1 MSALNFGTTLR
12 TVYAAIA
19 GMANAIGS
27 FAKAAE
33 NIGSWADETT
43 ATWSDEAR
51 IERAKRVAELERE
64 LAVETAKPLTITE

>member
-19 GMANAIGS
+19 GMADAVGS
-27 FAKAAE
+27 FAKALQ

-64 LAVETAKPLTITE
+64 LAVETAKPATTTE